1 MSVWSDPDWSSSCL
15 LLRRSHCSIAPPIRD
30 RDKRV
35 GVLRTHHPFRATY
48 VGYVRNWE
56 TLPVES
62 LAHIR
67 FDIGLGLP
75 VYVGQLGLPGHDA
88 DLLAVGRQLEG
99 KSCASPVGTTA
110 AEWQIAGRKIWNW
123 GEKNQHIRDAR
134 VVGDELLAE
143 PGLSSL
149 IPKMRALPAQRV
161 AVIGHSALAAIPQ
174 SSAMRSPSK
183 R

>member
-1 MSVWSDPDWSSSCL
+1 MSVGSDPDWSSSCL

-67 FDIGLGLP
+67 FDIGLAFHDGRTLRSQMVRMRPRIDQPTGCGDRILQRLP
-75 VYVGQLGLPGHDA
+75 L
-88 DLLAVGRQLEG
+88 
-99 KSCASPVGTTA
+99 
-110 AEWQIAGRKIWNW
+110 
-123 GEKNQHIRDAR
+123 
-134 VVGDELLAE
+134 
-143 PGLSSL
+143 
-149 IPKMRALPAQRV
+149 
-161 AVIGHSALAAIPQ
+161 
-174 SSAMRSPSK
+174 
-183 R
+183 